1 MARKAK
7 PAAKPQVEI
16 PSLPHITLEQWRCLV
31 AVVDAGG
38 FAQAAASLHKSQ
50 SSVTYSVQK
59 LQRTLNIRAF
69 NIEGRRAVLTDEGRM
84 LYRRAKALLEEAGTI
99 ERAAR
104 TVSRGWESELT
115 LAVEVLFPTWL
126 MLDCLARFGEEH
138 PLIRIEWFETVI
150 DGTLEALQS
159 GGVDIGITPRIPEGF
174 HGELLMELS
183 FSLVAS
189 PDHPLHKL
197 GRKVTQRDLRK
208 FRHVVVRDNSSR
220 RDKRAVSMEID
231 QRWTV
236 SNMATLIGALT
247 RGYGF
252 AWMPLDK
259 IRNELN
265 RGELKVLS
273 AEGLPARSAQLFIVF
288 PDADATGPAAKRLAQ
303 IIREEAA
310 RRCVEPR

>member
-1 MARKAK
+1 
-7 PAAKPQVEI
+7 
-16 PSLPHITLEQWRCLV
+16 
-31 AVVDAGG
+31 VDAGG
-38 FAQAAASLHKSQ
+38 FAQAAERLHKSQ

-59 LQRTLNIRAF
+59 LQRSLNVRAF
-69 NIEGRRAVLTDEGRM
+69 NIEGRKAVLTDEGQM
-84 LYRRAKALLEEAGTI
+84 LYRRAKALLDEASTI

-138 PLIRIEWFETVI
+138 PLTRIEWFETVI
-150 DGTLEALQS
+150 DETREALES
-159 GGVDIGITPRIPEGF
+159 GRVDIGITPRIPDGF
-174 HGELLMELS
+174 HGELLMEVS

-197 GRKVTQRDLRK
+197 KRKVTQRDLRK
-208 FRHVVVRDNSSR
+208 HRHVVVRDNSSR
-220 RDKRAVSMEID
+220 RDKRAVSVEVE

-252 AWMPLDK
+252 AWLPLDK
-259 IRNELN
+259 IRNEIN
-265 RGELKVLS
+265 RAELKALS
-273 AEGLPARSAQLFIVF
+273 VEGLPALNAQLFIVF

-303 IIREEAA
+303 IIRQEVG
-310 RRCVEPR
+310 RRCEARE